1 VLIEH
6 THRPEGGRQGDGCA
20 FMSRDRLLDGL
31 ALNRSTRGGR
41 RRRIVRR
48 RRYGVEEI
56 SWSVVHL
63 AAEGRRP
70 S

>member
-1 VLIEH
+1 
-6 THRPEGGRQGDGCA
+6 
-20 FMSRDRLLDGL
+20 MSRDRLLDGL

-48 RRYGVEEI
+48 CRYGVEEI
-56 SWSVVHL
+56 SWSFVHH
-63 AAEGRRP
+63 AADGKWP